1 MGMEVL
7 TVSAAQGEF
16 SVASRPIAE
25 GWRRVGWGQH
35 LHRARGTLRGL
46 PAGHRGGS
54 AGDSVSGTGPGS
66 CWACCPVLV
75 DRSRG
80 QQETGWNRGL
90 GLKMQFFFFVQP
102 SGGDLGGVILRTP
115 KST

>member
-35 LHRARGTLRGL
+35 LHRAWGTLRGL

-54 AGDSVSGTGPGS
+54 AGDSVSSAQDQGAAGLAALCWLIGAGASRRQGGTG
-66 CWACCPVLV
+66 
-75 DRSRG
+75 D
-80 QQETGWNRGL
+80 
-90 GLKMQFFFFVQP
+90 
-102 SGGDLGGVILRTP
+102 
-115 KST
+115 

>member
-35 LHRARGTLRGL
+35 LHRARGTLQGL

-54 AGDSVSGTGPGS
+54 AGDCVSWAQDQGAVRLGALCWLIGARASRRRGGTG
-66 CWACCPVLV
+66 
-75 DRSRG
+75 D
-80 QQETGWNRGL
+80 
-90 GLKMQFFFFVQP
+90 
-102 SGGDLGGVILRTP
+102 
-115 KST
+115 